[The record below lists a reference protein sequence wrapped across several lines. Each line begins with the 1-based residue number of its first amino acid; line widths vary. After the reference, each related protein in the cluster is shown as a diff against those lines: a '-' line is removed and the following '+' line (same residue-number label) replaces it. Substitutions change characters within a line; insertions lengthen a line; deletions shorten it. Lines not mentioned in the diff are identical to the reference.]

1 MGYHRKVFVGTSLIY
16 IYIMHVFICLY
27 HGQLFIPNL
36 THRHTRTY
44 MEQRP
49 MSDVWASLGCGATGA
64 GQWSI
69 QHPGSFP
76 VATHQ
81 FVAWTHSWIP
91 QGLEISLIKWCQTTF
106 QKKSKH
112 VMHLWATGALRPQ
125 VLYSVQGW
133 FVSCPLQAAGEPTAS
148 SGLQFCILIPACLFL
163 QAKKSGQHFSTLD
176 FCLGSQRDQTGFA
189 SFLWEAGETAADP
202 NAKCWCVG
210 LSYPILCLVSLF
222 WQLPTL
228 DTKTHI

>member
-1 MGYHRKVFVGTSLIY
+1 
-16 IYIMHVFICLY
+16 MHVFICLY

-36 THRHTRTY
+36 THRPTRTY

-81 FVAWTHSWIP
+81 FVAGTHSWIP
-91 QGLEISLIKWCQTTF
+91 QGLEISLIKWCQKTF

-133 FVSCPLQAAGEPTAS
+133 FVSCPLQAAGEAHHKFRGS
-148 SGLQFCILIPACLFL
+148 ILYLDPCMPVP
-163 QAKKSGQHFSTLD
+163 SGQKIRSTFQHTRFL
-176 FCLGSQRDQTGFA
+176 FGIRDQTGFA

-222 WQLPTL
+222 W
-228 DTKTHI
+228 